1 MFGIPFLLN
10 FPVPSHISVG
20 SATGTISSTVL
31 FSDYISRPED
41 HTSILHFDKNETQKT
56 CRILIIDDSLYEE
69 EESFSVSL
77 RLPVG
82 GQLGARFPTTKV
94 TILTDRYDGKSI
106 SCFPTFGNGCLLTHT
121 FPQQLKGQCSLNYL
135 LKEYSMF
142 FYLQKL

>member
-56 CRILIIDDSLYEE
+56 CRILIVDDSLYEE

-94 TILTDRYDGKSI
+94 TILADHYDGKSI
-106 SCFPTFGNGCLLTHT
+106 SCFPTFGNGCLLTLS
-121 FPQQLKGQCSLNYL
+121 PNS
-135 LKEYSMF
+135 
-142 FYLQKL
+142 